1 MQERLT
7 PEGRRIVEELAD
19 RHGVS
24 VGAAMTLLEAL
35 VRGNGSMAQF
45 NHPELGGTGQWA
57 PGGMVMVGDMFNH
70 ALKAR
75 VDGLC
80 SELAA
85 CLRREPALLGRT
97 STGRQGQMQMQTGG
111 GAASLF
117 VPAAG
122 GGAATWY
129 PPELGTPAAAGAQ
142 NDLRYAWF
150 PATRRLA
157 VSIGG
162 QLTVYDTE
170 DHRIGGVGQQQGS
183 GAASLTFTS
192 QHGLVPLASLRVVP
206 VAGGDA
212 APLHAAAEAPSPAA
226 APADDIFAKIERLAE
241 LRRKGILT
249 EEEYAAKKAELLG
262 RL

>member
-7 PEGRRIVEELAD
+7 PEGRRIVEELAS

-24 VGAAMTLLEAL
+24 VSAVMTLLEAL
-35 VRGNGSMAQF
+35 ARGNGSMAQF
-45 NHPELGGTGQWA
+45 SHPELGGTGQWV
-57 PGGMVMVGDMFNH
+57 PGGMVMIGDMFNH

-80 SELAA
+80 SKLAA
-85 CLRREPALLGRT
+85 CLRREPALMPRA
-97 STGRQGQMQMQTGG
+97 STGRQSQMQTSGG
-111 GAASLF
+111 GTASLL

-122 GGAATWY
+122 DDAATWY

-162 QLTVYDTE
+162 RVTVYDAG

-192 QHGLVPLASLRVVP
+192 QHGLVPLSSLRVVP
-206 VAGGDA
+206 VGGNDA
-212 APLHAAAEAPSPAA
+212 APPHAVAEEPSPAA
-226 APADDIFAKIERLAE
+226 PSDDVFAKIERLAE

>member
-7 PEGRRIVEELAD
+7 PEGRRIVEELAG

-24 VGAAMTLLEAL
+24 VGVVMVLLEAL
-35 VRGNGSMAQF
+35 VRSDGSMAQF
-45 NHPELGGTGQWA
+45 SHPELGGTGQWA
-57 PGGMVMVGDMFNH
+57 PGGMVMIGDMFNH

-75 VDGLC
+75 VDALC

-85 CLRREPALLGRT
+85 CLRREPALLRRAG
-97 STGRQGQMQMQTGG
+97 TGRQSQMQTNGG

-162 QLTVYDTE
+162 QVTVYDTG

-183 GAASLTFTS
+183 STASLTFTS
-192 QHGLVPLASLRVVP
+192 QHGLLPLASLRVVP
-206 VAGGDA
+206 VGGGDA
-212 APLHAAAEAPSPAA
+212 APPHAAAEEPSPAA
-226 APADDIFAKIERLAE
+226 APSDDIFAKIERLAE
-241 LRRKGILT
+241 LRQRGILT
-249 EEEYAAKKAELLG
+249 EEEYAVKKAELLG